1 MMFLLKPLSTKG
13 SPISPDVIL
22 APDAVWNCGYL
33 RWWCVSVSAVGRTAD
48 TLGCHFSELEIGVD
62 TLIPLEHA
70 AFGDT
75 EPELVDII

>member
-1 MMFLLKPLSTKG
+1 MSSWPRLL
-13 SPISPDVIL
+13 
-22 APDAVWNCGYL
+22 CGTVDIQGMV
-33 RWWCVSVSAVGRTAD
+33 RCVSVSAVRRTAD